1 MNTLANVATKK
12 FSIVRMMPTIVF
24 IIMCC
29 LMTGEIYARNPDTSG
44 GVYYSDR
51 WGYIKKDSK
60 STARK
65 VTIKSEFKGRKYTK
79 VGGFSGSDIE
89 SVVISKG
96 IEEIDG
102 SAFKDCKSLKKVTI
116 PEGVTKI
123 GSSAFKGCTSLK
135 SITLPKSLRY
145 ISDSAFE
152 DCTSLTV
159 VNLPDGVHLGGDSFK
174 GCTGVRKLRLPSDI
188 ENIPGGC
195 FHEFGRGNG
204 SDIVIPESVRHIG
217 MFAFSKNKLIP
228 KEIIIPKGVKI
239 DDYAFSE
246 TSVIS
251 VIFSEG
257 CETCNGFQ
265 SCYKLR
271 HISLPQ
277 SLKVVDGFTLDISL
291 AEIVLPPNVEKI
303 NEGAFL
309 GCRNLRRI
317 DIPDGVKFIGSD
329 AFKDCEYLTSILIP
343 SSVSKLQDI
352 PFNYTFDNDPFFE
365 MTPDDKDL
373 FEPINYTRIYDV
385 GQKYDFSA
393 DDFYFAINDDGETV
407 TIVGDY
413 FRCYN
418 RESIEIPASVHY
430 EGKEYM
436 VTRID
441 DGAFASCFNIKEVTL
456 PEGLTSIGNM
466 AFVNCNS
473 LREITLPES
482 VSYVGRCA
490 FKNCANLVNVHLP
503 NQLTTIN
510 RSTFAKSGVQNI
522 NLGNIE
528 VVEQN
533 AFYYCEKLEDP
544 DLSSLIYIGK
554 LAFDGCKNI
563 KILALPQIRAMEK
576 SAFASCESLQHI
588 FLSDS
593 LTVIPDNAFEW
604 CKNLISANLDNV
616 LSFGDRAFS
625 GCWEFY
631 DYTLNPQAKYEKN
644 SFKDCGV
651 EYKKRI
657 AAAQKAE
664 EEQQRAA
671 AEAQRKYEKSQRLE
685 AWLGFATAVLNA
697 AGQSFSDIAQAQRG
711 TVNRQPEPAYTQT
724 YSSTSGTTASTSSA
738 RSAVKTKRS
747 STAMDMQYRN
757 SDQKVYDSYSSK
769 VCSAYYGTGFY
780 KNTPLSKIKDWQ
792 STMRSIRLKW
802 VNKGL
807 SFYQSSW
814 ETKDFSNRK

>member
-1 MNTLANVATKK
+1 MNTLANLATKK
-12 FSIVRMMPTIVF
+12 FSISRTMSVIALF
-24 IIMCC
+24 IMCC
-29 LMTGEIYARNPDTSG
+29 MTTGELCAKDNNKSG
-44 GVYYSDR
+44 GAYYNSLWDLVVR
-51 WGYIKKDSK
+51 DKE

-65 VTIKSEFKGRKYTK
+65 VIIKSEFKGRNYKR
-79 VGGFSGSDIE
+79 VGGFDGSDVE

-96 IEEIDG
+96 IEKIED
-102 SAFKDCKSLKKVTI
+102 SAFKGCKNLKKVTI

-188 ENIPGGC
+188 ENIPTGC
-195 FHEFGRGNG
+195 FHEFGRENG

-239 DDYAFSE
+239 DDYAFEE

-271 HISLPQ
+271 QISLPQ

-291 AEIVLPPNVEKI
+291 GEIVLPPNVEKI

-393 DDFYFAINDDGETV
+393 DEFYFAINDDGETV

-533 AFYYCEKLEDP
+533 AFYSCKKLEDP
-544 DLSSLIYIGK
+544 DLSSLIYIGE
-554 LAFDGCKNI
+554 LAFNGCKNI
-563 KILALPQIRAMEK
+563 KILALPQIRAMEN
-576 SAFASCESLQHI
+576 SAFASCDSLQHI

-593 LTVIPDNAFEW
+593 LTVIPDHAFEW

-616 LSFGDRAFS
+616 LSFGDEAFW

-651 EYKKRI
+651 NYRKRI

-664 EEQQRAA
+664 EEQQRSA

-711 TVNRQPEPAYTQT
+711 TASRRSAPAYTQSYT
-724 YSSTSGTTASTSSA
+724 PNSGTTSSTTSS
-738 RSAVKTKRS
+738 RSSVETKRS
-747 STAMDMQYRN
+747 NTAMDLQNRN
-757 SDQKVYDSYSSK
+757 TEQRAYDNYSSML
-769 VCSAYYGTGFY
+769 CSAYYGTGFY

-792 STMRSIRLKW
+792 NTMRSIRLKW
-802 VNKGL
+802 VNKGY

-814 ETKDFSNRK
+814 ETKDFSGRK